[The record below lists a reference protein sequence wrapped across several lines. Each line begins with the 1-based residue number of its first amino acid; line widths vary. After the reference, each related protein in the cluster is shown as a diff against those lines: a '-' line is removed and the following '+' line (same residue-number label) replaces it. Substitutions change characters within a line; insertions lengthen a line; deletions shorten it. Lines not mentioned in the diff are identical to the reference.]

1 MRRQNPPQA
10 NLENARALEKY
21 LRPITI
27 IPVYAIA
34 GGICVALIALAFAVL
49 LRSGSLSPTQP
60 TWAAFLVIAS
70 LSAFAAVAFCVLRPN
85 DPLSAWIKRGANE
98 WRQPVELVQ
107 EEFTFKE
114 LLGDGDGLRIRMA
127 VYYAK
132 KSRTPEIRE
141 RLYLYLKSA
150 LGRDCSLRVVI
161 PNFGQVQEAVE
172 PALEI
177 VATEC
182 AVPVLYSEV
191 LEIEKIQAA
200 FNFQEGDLASAEF
213 WRTGT

>member
-10 NLENARALEKY
+10 HLDNALDLERH

-34 GGICVALIALAFAVL
+34 GILCVAVIALTFAFL
-49 LRSGSLSPTQP
+49 LRNGTLTPTQS
-60 TWAAFLVIAS
+60 TWTAFVVVASLPVIAV
-70 LSAFAAVAFCVLRPN
+70 VAFCCLRPN
-85 DPLSAWIKRGANE
+85 DPLSAWIMRGVKE
-98 WRQPVELVQ
+98 WRRPLDLVQ
-107 EEFTFKE
+107 EEFTFKQ
-114 LLGDGDGLRIRMA
+114 LLGDGDGLRIRMTL
-127 VYYAK
+127 YYPRK
-132 KSRTPEIRE
+132 KRTPEIKE
-141 RLYLYLKSA
+141 HLYLYLKSA
-150 LGRDCSLRVVI
+150 IARDCSLRIVA
-161 PNFGQVQEAVE
+161 PTFEQVEEAVD

-182 AVPVLYSEV
+182 DVPVLYSKV
-191 LEIEKIQAA
+191 LEIEKIQSA